1 MTRRSFARIGDV
13 LPSVLRDLGLQ
24 KRFNERQL
32 VERWAGI
39 VGTEIAERARATRY
53 EKGTLFVRV
62 DHGAWMQELHFIE
75 KDLVKKLRAACPD
88 VDLVRIRFGAR
99 DGGADME

>member
-24 KRFNERQL
+24 KKFSERQ
-32 VERWAGI
+32 VIEKWAAV
-39 VGTEIAERARATRY
+39 VGPELAARTRALRC
-53 EKGTLFVRV
+53 ENGTLVVRV

-75 KDLVKKLRAACPD
+75 KDLVKKLRAACPG
-88 VDLVRIRFGAR
+88 VDLARIRFTAR
-99 DGGADME
+99 ELE

>member
-13 LPSVLRDLGLQ
+13 LPSVLRDLGLE
-24 KRFNERQL
+24 KRFSERQM
-32 VERWAGI
+32 VERWAGV
-39 VGTEIAERARATRY
+39 VGPELAGRARATRY

-75 KDLVKKLRAACPD
+75 KDLVRKLRVACPG
-88 VDLVRIRFGAR
+88 VDLVRIKFSAR
-99 DGGADME
+99 EIE

>member
-24 KRFNERQL
+24 KRFTERRL
-32 VERWAGI
+32 VERWADV
-39 VGTEIAERARATRY
+39 VGPEISQRARATRY
-53 EKGTLFVRV
+53 ENGTLFVHV

-75 KDLVKKLRAACPD
+75 KELVRKLRAACPD
-88 VDLVRIRFGAR
+88 VELARIRLHAR
-99 DGGADME
+99 DIE

>member
-32 VERWAGI
+32 VERWADI
-39 VGTEIAERARATRY
+39 VGPEISQRARATRY
-53 EKGTLFVRV
+53 ENGILFVRV
-62 DHGAWMQELHFIE
+62 DHGAWRQELHFIE
-75 KDLVKKLRAACPD
+75 KDLIRRLRAACPD
-88 VDLVRIRFGAR
+88 VNVTKIRLGAR
-99 DGGADME
+99 DAE

>member
-13 LPSVLRDLGLQ
+13 LPSVLRELGLQ

-39 VGTEIAERARATRY
+39 VGPEIAERARATRF

-75 KDLVKKLRAACPD
+75 KELVKKLRVACPD
-88 VDLVRIRFGAR
+88 VDLLRIRFGAR
-99 DGGADME
+99 DGGVDME

>member
-1 MTRRSFARIGDV
+1 MTRRSFARIGDL

-24 KRFNERQL
+24 KRFSERQL
-32 VERWAGI
+32 VERWADI
-39 VGTEIAERARATRY
+39 VGPEISQRARATRY
-53 EKGTLFVRV
+53 ENGTLYVRV

-88 VDLVRIRFGAR
+88 VNLTRIRLGAR
-99 DGGADME
+99 DME

>member
-24 KRFNERQL
+24 KKFSERQ
-32 VERWAGI
+32 VVDKWAAV
-39 VGTEIAERARATRY
+39 VGPELAARARALRY
-53 EKGTLFVRV
+53 DNGTLTVRV

-75 KDLVKKLRAACPD
+75 KDLVRKLRAACPG
-88 VDLVRIRFGAR
+88 VDLTKIRFTAR
-99 DGGADME
+99 DGE